1 MKQSATSLNLL
12 TIMNGWNG
20 LKRKE
25 ITKFIL
31 IISNYNEVDEL
42 LAKWLVEQFL
52 LVIKR
57 IISINFKNHSKLS
70 PLLWRTICS
79 YLNETKMKMDP
90 LLFARWTLLLL
101 ETAEKIVNRSKQFL
115 TYCKNVLFLSI
126 KKSLY
131 CY

>member
-1 MKQSATSLNLL
+1 MEWLEAEGKLQNL
-12 TIMNGWNG
+12 
-20 LKRKE
+20 
-25 ITKFIL
+25 FL

-90 LLFARWTLLLL
+90 LLFARWTLL
-101 ETAEKIVNRSKQFL
+101 
-115 TYCKNVLFLSI
+115 Y
-126 KKSLY
+126 
-131 CY
+131 